1 MQYRELTYDQ
11 VESTNDVVKRALE
24 AGEPE
29 GLAVR
34 AWRQTA
40 GYGRQGRVWESPE
53 GGLYLSVLLR
63 PDVAPAWLPTLSLV
77 AGLAARDALA
87 GVVPDADSAAIQLK
101 WPNDVVC
108 SVCASATDE
117 SSGESIFPVSLGL
130 KQVLGCGCS
139 AEGVSTKR
147 VPHEPKRPVDVSCES
162 GLSERLEISSAE
174 PASPVF
180 KLAGISLEAYRGG
193 LCLGVGVNV
202 VRPRAAVEV
211 SGKNVPVYLSDLGA
225 FCKAH
230 SEGAPSAADAAFVR
244 QAVDVVAAALLREFA
259 DAYERWQ
266 REGFAPFRSAY
277 EQRLSLM
284 GQHVSVADANGD
296 ITAEGEVAG
305 VDERGCLLLRTPQ
318 GLRSI
323 ASGEAHLR

>member
-24 AGEPE
+24 AGEAE

-117 SSGESIFPVSLGL
+117 
-130 KQVLGCGCS
+130 
-139 AEGVSTKR
+139 
-147 VPHEPKRPVDVSCES
+147 
-162 GLSERLEISSAE
+162 ISSAE

-193 LCLGVGVNV
+193 LCLGVGMNV

-323 ASGEAHLR
+323 VSGEAHLR